1 MNDGCGIYISDSA
14 HVRTR
19 PVSKFVWYRLSDS
32 VIGMRAC
39 YTRSGA
45 RVRRGGGRGERVKAE
60 GGEGWVNET
69 GHARSNG
76 EQSFGEASSLSPVP
90 RVHVRGLARVSAGG
104 K

>member
-1 MNDGCGIYISDSA
+1 MFVRVQFRNSYGTGYPIALSVCV
-14 HVRTR
+14 HVIHA
-19 PVSKFVWYRLSDS
+19 VMQ
-32 VIGMRAC
+32 G
-39 YTRSGA
+39 SGEEA
-45 RVRRGGGRGERVKAE
+45 AEEEEEEEEGELRVQ
-60 GGEGWVNET
+60 GEGWVNET

>member
-1 MNDGCGIYISDSA
+1 MVAEYINDSA
-14 HVRTR
+14 HARTR

-45 RVRRGGGRGERVKAE
+45 RVRRGGGGGGGGEGGAGERRK
-60 GGEGWVNET
+60 GWVNET

-90 RVHVRGLARVSAGG
+90 RVHVRGLARVSAGD

>member
-1 MNDGCGIYISDSA
+1 MVAEYISDSGTA
-14 HVRTR
+14 VRTR

-45 RVRRGGGRGERVKAE
+45 RVRRGGGGGGGVGLRG
-60 GGEGWVNET
+60 GGKGWVNET